1 MSSRK
6 PREHSSAQT
15 CNAVMLGMLRDAR
28 ALVHRNAESFHE
40 AAAILEHVGQMH
52 EGVVK
57 DGLGGYKATIC
68 NLARRAPVI
77 QSERIEALFDTVK
90 NARNDSVHS
99 GDFIRHHAIRL
110 VELLLVL
117 EEGLSMS
124 AKIAEDL
131 MVRNPTTVEPWHNIA
146 AVRRAMLGNSYSFLP
161 VRDTNGVWKLLSDV
175 AVVKYLR
182 PADNSGNKS
191 LRNKLLGK
199 PLNEILEAGDIE
211 LTECKCYAPNKNIG
225 DIKKIITMLPAL
237 IVEKDGNKERLVGIL
252 TAFDLL

>member
-1 MSSRK
+1 MNSRK
-6 PREHSSAQT
+6 PRERST
-15 CNAVMLGMLRDAR
+15 TEIRNAVMLGMLRDAR
-28 ALVHRNAESFHE
+28 AQVHRNAESFHE
-40 AAAILEHVGQMH
+40 AAAILEHVGQML

-57 DGLGGYKATIC
+57 EGLGGYRTAIC
-68 NLARRAPVI
+68 KLARRAPAI
-77 QSERIEALFDTVK
+77 QSERIEALFHTVK

-99 GDFIRHHAIRL
+99 GDFIRHHAARL

-131 MVRNPTTVEPWHNIA
+131 MVRNPMTAEPWHNIA
-146 AVRRAMLGNSYSFLP
+146 AVRRAMLGNSFSFLP

-175 AVVKYLR
+175 AVVKYLE
-182 PADNSGNKS
+182 PADNSGNKN
-191 LRNKLLGK
+191 LRNELLGK
-199 PLNEILEAGDIE
+199 PLQEILEADDIE
-211 LTECKCYAPNKNIG
+211 LTECKCYSPNKDIG
-225 DIKKIITMLPAL
+225 DIKKTITMLPVL

>member
-1 MSSRK
+1 
-6 PREHSSAQT
+6 
-15 CNAVMLGMLRDAR
+15 
-28 ALVHRNAESFHE
+28 
-40 AAAILEHVGQMH
+40 
-52 EGVVK
+52 
-57 DGLGGYKATIC
+57 
-68 NLARRAPVI
+68 
-77 QSERIEALFDTVK
+77 
-90 NARNDSVHS
+90 
-99 GDFIRHHAIRL
+99 
-110 VELLLVL
+110 
-117 EEGLSMS
+117 MS